1 MSVRQENKGRKSDD
15 VCIVE
20 LTLAIS
26 RKKRGKSVRKRK
38 TLLDDISNLSKQ
50 RLKIATFSEKAKTCG
65 SHSELNI
72 LYF

>member
-38 TLLDDISNLSKQ
+38 TLLDDISNLSER
-50 RLKIATFSEKAKTCG
+50 RLDS
-65 SHSELNI
+65 
-72 LYF
+72 YFFRNSKNVWVPLRT